1 VGNLEWRE
9 NWEVRRVNSTDGAL
23 LGALVGAGVALAGS
37 VLTSVVLWRI
47 EHARQEAA
55 KIAAAKAQQAA
66 KTAADVETLRRH
78 TADVFSELFA
88 LNHAISWITWFA
100 EHAPHAVDQQMRES
114 FDAETH
120 GTFPKVLAAMA
131 MVASVNL
138 DFYSRLRP
146 LQQGVFALWER
157 VARALHQEPGPNEL
171 GPNSAMLELAACWP
185 RAEELDNDLPASLQ
199 QMMEMANK
207 RRSLLQMLTRLPRT
221 IGLPGFRAQKVDRR
235 EFGGSPPPSAPVY
248 SGEFTRVRACY
259 LTRIGHPNRRPVA
272 RRSARSVRG
281 RTKEI

>member
-1 VGNLEWRE
+1 M
-9 NWEVRRVNSTDGAL
+9 NSTDGAL

-199 QMMEMANK
+199 QMMEMIYK
-207 RRSLLQMLTRLPRT
+207 RLRPIRRVARHDAAR
-221 IGLPGFRAQKVDRR
+221 PGFSDR
-235 EFGGSPPPSAPVY
+235 SP
-248 SGEFTRVRACY
+248 
-259 LTRIGHPNRRPVA
+259 LTSTPNIVHDGVIVLRVA
-272 RRSARSVRG
+272 RRIWVNLPLGHHFVRPAPIQVHHH
-281 RTKEI
+281 RR